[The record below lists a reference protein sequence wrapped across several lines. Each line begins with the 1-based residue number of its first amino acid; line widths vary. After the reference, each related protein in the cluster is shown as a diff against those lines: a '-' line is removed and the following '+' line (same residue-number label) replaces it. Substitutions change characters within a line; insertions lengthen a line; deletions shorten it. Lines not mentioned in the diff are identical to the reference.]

1 MTHDEKMQLLPEP
14 PTESSNDEL
23 NTELAELSL
32 RANAALVGLGAVS
45 DGRPLPDR
53 VRDAVGEFGIAL
65 GTQESVVNGGGEA
78 SGAARFS
85 PPSCSSVAERT
96 PNQEDDERI

>member
-65 GTQESVVNGGGEA
+65 GTQESVVNTEGQATAKPLPAPDG
-78 SGAARFS
+78 SRS
-85 PPSCSSVAERT
+85 
-96 PNQEDDERI
+96 DD